1 MPKQSRRSRACG
13 GARGAQRAPP
23 ASPVLSITPLE
34 NCGGRICR
42 RRHTPHQHQPP
53 HPSGRSGAWAY
64 GAPQALPER
73 AAEPRAFCSA
83 RKAVDAH
90 APAHRAGQS
99 CREASATPARIKSR
113 RRIGV
118 CRSKA
123 AGLLQRR
130 PARVRHARRHRAFA
144 EARRLQHF
152 HLFIRRPARRA
163 ERPLFAPA
171 RPPA

>member
-1 MPKQSRRSRACG
+1 MAYAEAK
-13 GARGAQRAPP
+13 PP
-23 ASPVLSITPLE
+23 QASPVLSTAPLE
-34 NCGGRICR
+34 NCRGWICR
-42 RRHTPHQHQPP
+42 RRHTPRQRQPP
-53 HPSGRSGAWAY
+53 RSSGRSGGGAY
-64 GAPQALPER
+64 GAPQAPPEG
-73 AAEPRAFCSA
+73 ATEPRAFCSA
-83 RKAVDAH
+83 RKAVNAH
-90 APAHRAGQS
+90 TPARRAGQS
-99 CREASATPARIKSR
+99 CREASAMPACIKSR